1 MTPPSERLP
10 FESILPRIAELA
22 ELLGAHSD
30 PEVVATAGEMLDWID
45 AFHSQ
50 GIGTLVEMV
59 REWRGE
65 IFLDHV
71 VAHPVAGLLLAAY
84 GLGPDVDETAAQRAV
99 QAALT
104 EVRPYLHSHG
114 GDMEVVSILDGVVR
128 LQLHGMCD
136 GCSAA
141 SATLTGRVEE
151 ALRTHWVDFRRLET
165 EDSTS
170 PLHPPPPTTSATVSG
185 APLGQLSGGQLTVGL
200 QIGRRGGQK

>member
-1 MTPPSERLP
+1 MSERAERLA
-10 FESILPRIAELA
+10 FDEILPRIAELA
-22 ELLGAHSD
+22 ESLSAHSD
-30 PEVVATAGEMLDWID
+30 PAVVATAGEMLDWID

-59 REWRGE
+59 RQWRGE
-65 IFLDHV
+65 IFLESV

-84 GLGPDVDETAAQRAV
+84 GLGPEVDETAAQRAV

-114 GDMEVVSILDGVVR
+114 GDMEVVSIVDGVVR

-151 ALRTHWVDFRRLET
+151 ALRTHWVDFRRLDT
-165 EDSTS
+165 EDSTTA
-170 PLHPPPPTTSATVSG
+170 LHPPPTVGNATV
-185 APLGQLSGGQLTVGL
+185 GQLTVGL
-200 QIGRRGGQK
+200 QIGRRGGAK